1 MDRSANGGDGSV
13 NGGRSRV
20 GGAVYSLH
28 GMHPIPR
35 LASLV
40 LAALFLLPIRPA
52 EAGPPAMQWIDM
64 ERVVVC
70 PAQADDTAPPDFS
83 ATDCRRTSLLA
94 VDTQHAT
101 LWLKGSITVPPAMLD
116 QAGPLGLF
124 VSGKAASIAWVNGR
138 RIGGNGQPGVDAA
151 GESPGRMDAVIPLPS
166 GVLKAGVNEILLK
179 LSGHH
184 GFIHL
189 ANPMHLL
196 AIGTYAEPADE
207 ILRYYWPSLVTAGVF
222 LLGFLYF
229 GVSGL
234 RGRDRTGSFLLSL
247 MSLFAVGQLFAEVSR
262 GLFAYRY
269 PLHDLRLSMI
279 VLCSLGFGL
288 CLAAHVI
295 RRFKPPR
302 PLRAFAVVA
311 LLTLVAVVLVD
322 SYDAKATFALL
333 GPVLL
338 CSLGTGLRSWRR
350 ERGALAYFVSLVL
363 FAALSA
369 FFGGEFLNALFFYL
383 VAALLL
389 FLFAQQAS
397 VLAHEQQLRIALSS
411 RAQQL
416 QAALDQAQARS
427 QPSPQP
433 QKLRI
438 IDTGR
443 IELVAVDQITHCS
456 GAGDYVELNF
466 ADGSKRLHSGS
477 LNELEGELPPAFIRV
492 HRSHIVN
499 TAFVESLEREPS
511 GVGRLCIGTGAF
523 VPVSRRIMPTV
534 RRAIGSAEIPVGE
547 GHHAR

>member
-1 MDRSANGGDGSV
+1 
-13 NGGRSRV
+13 
-20 GGAVYSLH
+20 
-28 GMHPIPR
+28 MHALLR
-35 LASLV
+35 LASLL
-40 LAALFLLPIRPA
+40 LALLFLLPIGPA
-52 EAGPPAMQWIDM
+52 EAQPQAVHGIDM
-64 ERVVVC
+64 EHVVVC
-70 PAQADDTAPPDFS
+70 PAQAGDTTPPDFS
-83 ATDCRRTSLLA
+83 VADCRRTSFLV
-94 VDTQHAT
+94 VDTQHAS
-101 LWLKGSITVPPAMLD
+101 LWLKASIDVPGGTLE
-116 QAGPLGLF
+116 QATPLGLF
-124 VSGKAASIAWVNGR
+124 VSGKAASTAWVNGR
-138 RIGGNGQPGVDAA
+138 EIGGNGQPGIDAA
-151 GESPGRMDAVIPLPS
+151 SETPGRMDAVIPIPR
-166 GVLKAGVNEILLK
+166 GVLKAGANEIVLK

-184 GFIHL
+184 GFIRL

-196 AIGTYAEPADE
+196 TIGTYAEPADL
-207 ILRYYWPSLVTAGVF
+207 ILRAYWPSLITAGVF

-229 GVSGL
+229 GIGAV
-234 RGRDRTGSFLLSL
+234 RGRDRTGSMLLSL

-269 PLHDLRLSMI
+269 PLHDLRLLMI
-279 VLCSLGFGL
+279 VVCSLGFGL

-295 RRFKPPR
+295 RRFRPGRPR
-302 PLRAFAVVA
+302 LAFAAVA
-311 LLTLVAVVLVD
+311 LATLAAVLLVD
-322 SYDAKATFALL
+322 SYDAKATLAML

-338 CSLGTGLRSWRR
+338 CAIDTGLRSWRR
-350 ERGALAYFVSLVL
+350 EPGALAYFVSLVL

-369 FFGGEFLNALFFYL
+369 FFGGEFLNAMFFYL

-389 FLFAQQAS
+389 FLFAQQAA
-397 VLAHEQQLRIALSS
+397 VLAREQQLRIALSS

-427 QPSPQP
+427 QPAAQP

-443 IELVAVDQITHCS
+443 IALVAVDQITHCS

-499 TAFVESLEREPS
+499 TGFVESLERESS
-511 GVGRLCIGTGAF
+511 GVGRLRISTGAF

-534 RRAIGSAEIPVGE
+534 RRAMASPQA
-547 GHHAR
+547 ATN